1 MEVKIGVQ
9 NASRELVLDSSESPA
24 DVEKAVSAAL
34 ADDGGVLTLTDS
46 KGRTVLVPLLDHR
59 HRRLPVLAGPGD
71 LGPWSARSSSS

>member
-1 MEVKIGVQ
+1 VEVKIGVQ

-46 KGRTVLVPLLDHR
+46 KGRTVLVP
-59 HRRLPVLAGPGD
+59 VGKLAYVEIGSSTTGTV
-71 LGPWSARSSSS
+71 GFRS

>member
-34 ADDGGVLTLTDS
+34 ADADGVLTLTDS
-46 KGRTVLVPLLDHR
+46 KGRTVLVPVDK
-59 HRRLPVLAGPGD
+59 LAYVEIGSSTTGTV
-71 LGPWSARSSSS
+71 GFRS